1 MTGKILALEVSIL
14 VLHQIQIKNMK
25 KMLEIVLFS
34 LCSIVLDDGL
44 LAQCNIG
51 SANFF
56 QSYSTGS
63 CNGMSFQSIVG
74 SLQTNASCNGS
85 DYTSI
90 LTSGRIMT
98 NLAKNEELTAFKMY
112 PNPASDLL
120 YIEWKPKPIIINFKV
135 MNVYG
140 TEIISGSTSVNQSQ
154 IKIDLQSISSGIYFL
169 IFNSSN
175 TQILSRTFTKIN

>member
-1 MTGKILALEVSIL
+1 
-14 VLHQIQIKNMK
+14 
-25 KMLEIVLFS
+25 
-34 LCSIVLDDGL
+34 
-44 LAQCNIG
+44 
-51 SANFF
+51 
-56 QSYSTGS
+56 
-63 CNGMSFQSIVG
+63 MSFQSIVG
-74 SLQTNASCNGS
+74 SLKTNASCNGS

-98 NLAKNEELTAFKMY
+98 NLAKIEELTAFKMY